1 MALKGTFY
9 GTTDNEYIRPKIVW
23 SATQSL
29 TGNYST
35 VTATLYYSRTNSG
48 YTTKGTGSFSLTI
61 NGNKASVSKAVTITK
76 DSNTLAITHKVQVTH
91 SANGSKSITISAAGS
106 ISGTSLGSTS
116 ISSTVTLDTI
126 PRATTP
132 TLSASSVNM
141 GSTVTINTP
150 RASSSF
156 THDLAYKF
164 AGSGWI
170 DIRTGV
176 GTSYTWT
183 VPNLSGFIPDA
194 ASGTLSIRCITK
206 NGSTTIGTKTIS
218 MTVKVPNTADYGP
231 TISSVVV
238 TEATSGLAAQFGAFI
253 QNKSTLKVVVTASGR
268 SGSTI
273 KSYSTTFLGVTYKTA
288 SFTTGAVSKSGTLSL
303 VTTVTD
309 SRGRTAKKT
318 TTISVLAYSLPKI
331 KTLTADRYTLGSDQV
346 HTLDPSGNKV
356 IIYFDYNS
364 PSLRGSS
371 AFDGNTLTL
380 KVSYKRTT
388 GTDWTTDSEI
398 KNVVLTQATSI
409 TIDDELSADYQY
421 DVRLELTDYFG
432 AKTSAVVVV
441 PSAKVIA
448 DIKANG
454 KGLGIG
460 KTAELD
466 DTVDVAWNT
475 LLRGGASKPV
485 NLLWDA
491 STATTTNGWYMT
503 DASSQTVKLSQ
514 KISEQLTGVVF
525 AWSAYD
531 STTSKGVNR
540 DWHFFF
546 VPKSH
551 NFTQGNNGVWMCDAY
566 LGLRKYVYIYDDQVL
581 GHPNNNQATATNG
594 ISFDNSKYVLR
605 YIAGV

>member
-61 NGNKASVSKAVTITK
+61 NGTKRSASKAVTITK

-91 SANGSKSITISAAGS
+91 SANGSKSITISATGS

-116 ISSTVTLDTI
+116 ISSTVPLDTI

-164 AGSGWI
+164 AGSDWI
-170 DIRTGV
+170 SIRTGV

-288 SFTTGAVSKSGTLSL
+288 SFTTGAVGKSGTLSL

-318 TTISVLAYSLPKI
+318 TTISVLAYSLPKLLSMNAERYDD
-331 KTLTADRYTLGSDQV
+331 TLNPNPDGK
-346 HTLDPSGNKV
+346 KV
-356 IIYFDYNS
+356 ISDFQYS
-364 PSLRGSS
+364 MPSLNG
-371 AFDGNTLTL
+371 GNRATY
-380 KVSYKRTT
+380 KVSYKTIAASTWTALTT
-388 GTDWTTDSEI
+388 VNNAPLVSQPNITTE
-398 KNVVLTQATSI
+398 A
-409 TIDDELSADYQY
+409 LSTDYQY
-421 DVRLELTDYFG
+421 DVLLEVSDYFG
-432 AKTSAVVVV
+432 AKSSAVVVL
-441 PSAKVIA
+441 PSGAVIA

-466 DTVDVAWNT
+466 DTVDVAWDAKFQGDM
-475 LLRGGASKPV
+475 LRDL
-485 NLLWDA
+485 NLLWDG
-491 STATTTNGWYMT
+491 SKVTGGGWYMHA
-503 DASSQTVKLSQ
+503 DQTATLTAPISNQLS
-514 KISEQLTGVVF
+514 GAVF
-525 AWSAYD
+525 AWSAYSD
-531 STTSKGVNR
+531 GAAKNQ

-551 NFTQGNNGVWMCDAY
+551 IAAPGAHGVWMCDPY
-566 LGLRKYVYIYDDQVL
+566 MGLRKYVYVNDSEVT
-581 GHPNNNQATATNG
+581 GHTNNNQSTTTNG
-594 ISFDNSKYVLR
+594 ILFNNQGYVLR
-605 YIAGV
+605 YIVGV